1 MVNCIVT
8 YFLIADVL
16 RSVRG
21 PLGRVLQT
29 TLILLSKAWK
39 SVIHLWKIRHLYGL
53 TRICFLVA
61 LPARLLVIGFRRSR
75 TQYHP
80 SSIERYCGCNGTWL
94 SNIKDTLD
102 TTIHYMKSS
111 AKVSRRTNVLV
122 GKTSFKRKPH
132 LCKKETQF

>member
-21 PLGRVLQT
+21 PFGRVLQT

-61 LPARLLVIGFRRSR
+61 LPARLLVIGFGDLEHNIIH
-75 TQYHP
+75 QV
-80 SSIERYCGCNGTWL
+80 SS
-94 SNIKDTLD
+94 DTVVVMV
-102 TTIHYMKSS
+102 HGS
-111 AKVSRRTNVLV
+111 AILKIR
-122 GKTSFKRKPH
+122 
-132 LCKKETQF
+132 